1 MKLQFANGNRPRTL
15 EEKNIIIEQAA
26 KAYEAYLDALGF
38 DWRNDPNSAGT
49 PMRVAKAF
57 VNDLASG
64 CYCEPPKITTFDN
77 VDQYDGIVCQNN
89 IDVVSLCSHHHLS
102 FTGKAHIAYIPSK
115 TGKVIGLSKL
125 NRIVEFFARRPQ
137 VQENLTMQISNYIDN
152 VCVGNKG
159 TAVVIEANHT
169 CCSHRGVGNN
179 STMRT
184 ARMTGAFLDDTDQS
198 RAEFYKFVEFASKN
212 S

>member
-89 IDVVSLCSHHHLS
+89 IDVVSLCSHHH
-102 FTGKAHIAYIPSK
+102 
-115 TGKVIGLSKL
+115 
-125 NRIVEFFARRPQ
+125 R
-137 VQENLTMQISNYIDN
+137 
-152 VCVGNKG
+152 
-159 TAVVIEANHT
+159 
-169 CCSHRGVGNN
+169 
-179 STMRT
+179 
-184 ARMTGAFLDDTDQS
+184 
-198 RAEFYKFVEFASKN
+198 
-212 S
+212 